1 MATIYFQRLLVF
13 IISICAIASTA
24 YAESG
29 RTDYDLDDDGL
40 IEINSLADLNEI
52 RNNLDGTTLYGESV
66 GCPAEGCNGF
76 ELTTTLD
83 FDTNADGVMDQDD
96 EYWNGGEGWEPIGS
110 FFSYFAA
117 TFDGNGHQIRNLYI
131 RHTRSSNAGLFGYVN
146 GDNDGDGVNNTA
158 SLLNIGLTGELMSVT
173 GTSSVGGLAGYVR
186 GAFVSQSYSTGFIT
200 GQNSVGG
207 LIGRV
212 YYVSISN
219 SFSTGRV
226 TGNVRL
232 GGLIGGVDSSSLKHS
247 FSTGEVTGKEKF
259 GGLVGFNSFTVFMNN
274 HWASDTSGQELSFG
288 ESEIDNYFGA
298 TLAELQC
305 PTSSDDAECLS
316 GNTLYATWDNTV
328 WDFGTNQELPGLIFN
343 GVVFRDND
351 GDGSLDTDDLFP
363 SNRAASVDSDNDGH
377 PDAWRSSC
385 DAECIL
391 LSGLTLDQFP
401 ITSAAWQDED
411 LDGYPDSWADD
422 CDISCQNDSGLTLDA
437 FPKDL
442 DNDGVLDSQ
451 DNDGNN
457 DGVVDADADSN
468 GLIDVSTLEQLNA
481 VRYNLNGAGRTL
493 TEAGEI
499 DSSGCPAVIF
509 EGVLQRHCSGYELT
523 TMLDFDTNADGVMD
537 ANDTYWNEGDGWE
550 PIGDNDNPFAA
561 TFDGN
566 GYQIRNLFID
576 RASSVDVGLFGYI
589 QGQTASLNNIGLSG
603 TLMSVTGSY
612 RVGGLAGYIENAYVS
627 QSYSTGVVTGIEK
640 VGGLFG
646 MIYYTSL
653 SNSFSTGG
661 VTGSSDIGGLVGY
674 FYGGSLSHSFA
685 TGGVTDNPS
694 SGGLLGVSTSPVFLS
709 NNFWATDT
717 TGQRTSADA
726 SLRDNYFGATLAELQ
741 CPTSIDNTECLVSDT
756 LYATWDSTVWDFGT
770 NQELPGLII
779 NGVVFRDGDGDGSL
793 DGDDAF
799 PNNRA
804 GSVDNDND
812 GYLDSWTL
820 GCDAQCRSTS
830 GLTLDQFPMTSAAWL
845 DADLDGYPDS
855 WAPNC
860 DASCQSNSGL
870 TLDTFI
876 NDVDNDGVIDSQD
889 NDDNN
894 DGIVD
899 ADADSNGLIDVST
912 LEQLN
917 AVRYNL
923 NGTGRTLTEA
933 GESDSS
939 GCPAVIF
946 DGILQRHCSGYE
958 LTTTLDFDTNAD
970 GVMDENDTYWN
981 EGYGWEPTGDQS
993 SPFTATFNG
1002 NGHQIR
1008 NLYIDRPSTDY
1019 VGLLGYV
1026 KGETSSISSLGLTGQ
1041 LMSVIGDDYVGGLA
1055 GKTENTST
1063 SNSFVTGSVKGDQ
1076 YIAGLVG
1083 YAANGSLINS
1093 FATGSVNGNSGVGG
1107 LVGYVFNGSLS
1118 HSFTTGSVNGN
1129 SGVGGLLGS
1138 ATLSSSLTNNH
1149 WATDVSGQA
1158 SSAGASDANNYFG
1171 AILAELQ
1178 CPISSDDTECL
1189 VGNTL
1194 YASWDDAVWDF
1205 GSNQELPGLIIDGVV
1220 HRDGDGD
1227 GSLDGDDAF
1236 PNNRAGS
1243 VDNDND
1249 GYLDSWTLGCD
1260 AQCRSTSGLA
1270 LDQFP
1275 MTSAAWLDADL
1286 DGYPDSWASNCGA
1299 SCQNESGL
1307 TLDTSLNDVD
1317 NDGIIDS
1324 EDSDTNGIL
1333 NADANSNGLIDVSII
1348 EQLNAVRYNL
1358 NGTGRTLTEAGESDS
1373 SGCPA
1378 VIFDGILQRHCSG
1391 YELTAT
1397 LDFDTNADGV
1407 IDENDTYWNEGY
1419 GWQPIGDSNSPFS
1432 TVFDGDGH
1440 QIRNLYI
1447 DRPSTDLVGLFGY
1460 VEGETAFLRNLGLT
1474 GKLMSVIGDDY
1485 VGGLAGKTENT
1496 STSNSLV
1503 TGSVK
1508 GDQYIGGLVGYSA
1521 NGSFSNSFATGSVDG
1536 NSRVGGM
1543 VGYFFNGSLSNSFA
1557 TGSVNGNSDVGGL
1570 LGSATFSSSLTNNH
1584 WATDSSGQ
1592 VSSAGASN
1600 SNNYFGA
1607 TLAELQCPTSS
1618 DDMECLVS
1626 NTLYATWD
1634 STVWDFGT
1642 NQELPGLI
1650 INGIVYR
1657 DSDGD
1662 GALDI
1667 NQAPEVTLVLKQDG
1681 DVVPDV
1687 IVGAG
1692 DVNIEAVITDP
1703 DVSDVHTLT
1712 WTLSDSSLMGET
1724 DNTSASF
1731 SSDNI
1736 PDGEYT
1742 VAVVATDNRY
1752 SPLSDDASIT
1762 FTVERNAS
1770 SPSIE
1775 NTTENSTSS
1784 GSSGGGGALG
1794 VFWVLMLS
1802 GLMRLRSR
1810 RSNIPS

>member
-1 MATIYFQRLLVF
+1 
-13 IISICAIASTA
+13 
-24 YAESG
+24 
-29 RTDYDLDDDGL
+29 
-40 IEINSLADLNEI
+40 
-52 RNNLDGTTLYGESV
+52 
-66 GCPAEGCNGF
+66 
-76 ELTTTLD
+76 
-83 FDTNADGVMDQDD
+83 
-96 EYWNGGEGWEPIGS
+96 
-110 FFSYFAA
+110 
-117 TFDGNGHQIRNLYI
+117 
-131 RHTRSSNAGLFGYVN
+131 
-146 GDNDGDGVNNTA
+146 
-158 SLLNIGLTGELMSVT
+158 
-173 GTSSVGGLAGYVR
+173 
-186 GAFVSQSYSTGFIT
+186 
-200 GQNSVGG
+200 
-207 LIGRV
+207 
-212 YYVSISN
+212 
-219 SFSTGRV
+219 
-226 TGNVRL
+226 
-232 GGLIGGVDSSSLKHS
+232 
-247 FSTGEVTGKEKF
+247 
-259 GGLVGFNSFTVFMNN
+259 
-274 HWASDTSGQELSFG
+274 
-288 ESEIDNYFGA
+288 
-298 TLAELQC
+298 
-305 PTSSDDAECLS
+305 
-316 GNTLYATWDNTV
+316 
-328 WDFGTNQELPGLIFN
+328 
-343 GVVFRDND
+343 
-351 GDGSLDTDDLFP
+351 
-363 SNRAASVDSDNDGH
+363 
-377 PDAWRSSC
+377 
-385 DAECIL
+385 
-391 LSGLTLDQFP
+391 
-401 ITSAAWQDED
+401 
-411 LDGYPDSWADD
+411 
-422 CDISCQNDSGLTLDA
+422 
-437 FPKDL
+437 
-442 DNDGVLDSQ
+442 
-451 DNDGNN
+451 
-457 DGVVDADADSN
+457 
-468 GLIDVSTLEQLNA
+468 
-481 VRYNLNGAGRTL
+481 
-493 TEAGEI
+493 
-499 DSSGCPAVIF
+499 
-509 EGVLQRHCSGYELT
+509 
-523 TMLDFDTNADGVMD
+523 
-537 ANDTYWNEGDGWE
+537 
-550 PIGDNDNPFAA
+550 
-561 TFDGN
+561 
-566 GYQIRNLFID
+566 
-576 RASSVDVGLFGYI
+576 
-589 QGQTASLNNIGLSG
+589 
-603 TLMSVTGSY
+603 MSVTGSY

-855 WAPNC
+855 WASNC
-860 DASCQSNSGL
+860 GASCQNESGL
-870 TLDTFI
+870 TLDTSL
-876 NDVDNDGVIDSQD
+876 NDVDNDGIIDSED
-889 NDDNN
+889 SDTN
-894 DGIVD
+894 GILN
-899 ADADSNGLIDVST
+899 ADANSNGLIDVSII
-912 LEQLN
+912 EQLN

-1041 LMSVIGDDYVGGLA
+1041 
-1055 GKTENTST
+1055 
-1063 SNSFVTGSVKGDQ
+1063 
-1076 YIAGLVG
+1076 
-1083 YAANGSLINS
+1083 
-1093 FATGSVNGNSGVGG
+1093 
-1107 LVGYVFNGSLS
+1107 
-1118 HSFTTGSVNGN
+1118 
-1129 SGVGGLLGS
+1129 
-1138 ATLSSSLTNNH
+1138 
-1149 WATDVSGQA
+1149 
-1158 SSAGASDANNYFG
+1158 
-1171 AILAELQ
+1171 
-1178 CPISSDDTECL
+1178 
-1189 VGNTL
+1189 
-1194 YASWDDAVWDF
+1194 
-1205 GSNQELPGLIIDGVV
+1205 
-1220 HRDGDGD
+1220 
-1227 GSLDGDDAF
+1227 
-1236 PNNRAGS
+1236 
-1243 VDNDND
+1243 
-1249 GYLDSWTLGCD
+1249 
-1260 AQCRSTSGLA
+1260 
-1270 LDQFP
+1270 
-1275 MTSAAWLDADL
+1275 
-1286 DGYPDSWASNCGA
+1286 
-1299 SCQNESGL
+1299 
-1307 TLDTSLNDVD
+1307 
-1317 NDGIIDS
+1317 
-1324 EDSDTNGIL
+1324 
-1333 NADANSNGLIDVSII
+1333 
-1348 EQLNAVRYNL
+1348 
-1358 NGTGRTLTEAGESDS
+1358 
-1373 SGCPA
+1373 
-1378 VIFDGILQRHCSG
+1378 
-1391 YELTAT
+1391 
-1397 LDFDTNADGV
+1397 
-1407 IDENDTYWNEGY
+1407 
-1419 GWQPIGDSNSPFS
+1419 
-1432 TVFDGDGH
+1432 
-1440 QIRNLYI
+1440 
-1447 DRPSTDLVGLFGY
+1447 
-1460 VEGETAFLRNLGLT
+1460 
-1474 GKLMSVIGDDY
+1474 LMSVIGDDY